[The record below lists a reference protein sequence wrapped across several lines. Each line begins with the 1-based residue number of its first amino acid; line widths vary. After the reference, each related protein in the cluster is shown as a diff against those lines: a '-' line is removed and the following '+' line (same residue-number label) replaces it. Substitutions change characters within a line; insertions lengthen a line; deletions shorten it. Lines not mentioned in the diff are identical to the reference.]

1 MDQALV
7 ERMWEYLNAGLAMD
21 VEALDAIYDPHF
33 ENVRCDEDGRVV
45 TLAKEQFMARFRA
58 LRDRGVKIGEA
69 LDDVRLLATS
79 VYDGHGSVV
88 MRRVRDGEPV
98 LYTFVWRQEGGRWS
112 TLLREFTYE
121 KDLGALMAL
130 VGPAGASTGHVG

>member
-7 ERMWEYLNAGLAMD
+7 ERMWEYLDAGLAMD
-21 VEALDAIYDPHF
+21 VEALDALYDQAF

-45 TLAKEQFMARFRA
+45 ILAKERFMARFRA

-88 MRRVRDGEPV
+88 MRRVKDGQPV
-98 LYTFVWRQEGGRWS
+98 LYAFVWRHEGGRWT

-121 KDLGALMAL
+121 KDLGALTAL
-130 VGPAGASTGHVG
+130 VGPGGPSAGHGG